1 MEEQIKRARQLLSN
15 AFYATNSKLN
25 IMDVC
30 SKIENEK
37 EFKISKSINIADIFN
52 ISQAELLSPHMS
64 KIPQNTCENE
74 GSPSSPS
81 ILPTLANMSTFANL
95 SYSSG
100 NKISSMRQDFHD
112 SSPIP
117 SSLTVHGT
125 PDLGF
130 KKHVSPAN
138 LKPTHDDR
146 KHLTKVTNKP
156 LKAIKRNQSPDYSR
170 ELTKIMRRSHNGS
183 MK

>member
-1 MEEQIKRARQLLSN
+1 VEEQIKRARQLLSN
-15 AFYATNSKLN
+15 TFYATNSKLN

-37 EFKISKSINIADIFN
+37 DFKVSKSINIADIFN

-74 GSPSSPS
+74 GSTSSPS

-117 SSLTVHGT
+117 STLTVHGT
-125 PDLGF
+125 PDHQSDLG
-130 KKHVSPAN
+130 
-138 LKPTHDDR
+138 LKPTHGNDDR
-146 KHLTKVTNKP
+146 KHLTKVTNKS
-156 LKAIKRNQSPDYSR
+156 LKAIKRNKSPDYSR
-170 ELTKIMRRSHNGS
+170 ELTKMMRRSHNGS